1 MELKLLSSDEE
12 DLVDPD
18 EEKIR
23 IALTR
28 LPELSDGVPARAVLV
43 HGNGK
48 DFIQYF
54 AKTTDGKGTQLR
66 SPVL

>member
-28 LPELSDGVPARAVLV
+28 LPELSDGVPARGQAIRPEAVAV
-43 HGNGK
+43 AAAN
-48 DFIQYF
+48 
-54 AKTTDGKGTQLR
+54 R
-66 SPVL
+66 